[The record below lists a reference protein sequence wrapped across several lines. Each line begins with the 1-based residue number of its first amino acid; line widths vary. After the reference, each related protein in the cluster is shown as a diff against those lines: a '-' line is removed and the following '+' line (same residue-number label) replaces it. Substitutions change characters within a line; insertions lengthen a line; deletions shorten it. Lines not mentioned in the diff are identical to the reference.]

1 MSGKRRRRRKPPVK
15 QIVAVVLFLALVLS
29 QGSGILSSILVGPS
43 ISTQDVYTTESSDY
57 SSDDSSTDN
66 SAAGKSTAA
75 NTTTSVGG
83 NMEVHFI
90 DVGQGDS
97 TLIECDGEY
106 MLVDAGQNDQG
117 LVLWDYLQEQGATH
131 LKYAIG
137 THPDADHIGGL
148 DVVLYRCDVDT
159 VIMPDVEHDTKTYD
173 DVIQTMKNKS
183 LERTDPVVGDVYTLG
198 SATFTIV
205 APNKDYGSDDM
216 NDWSVGILLQNGD
229 DRFLLIGDAETEA
242 EDDIVANGIDI
253 SADVYKVAHHGS
265 NTGTTDALLAAV
277 NPTYAVIS
285 CGADNSYGHPHGSV
299 LNKLKNAGIK
309 VFRTDEQGTIIAYSS
324 GNGITWSTEP
334 STTWKA
340 GTYSGDK

>member
-1 MSGKRRRRRKPPVK
+1 MFGRRRRKPSASK
-15 QIVAVVLFLALVLS
+15 GIRNFVVFVVIALCLVSRTPLASSNFWQLGEE
-29 QGSGILSSILVGPS
+29 GSWLQNV
-43 ISTQDVYTTESSDY
+43 TQSWQQE
-57 SSDDSSTDN
+57 STDSGSETKTARTEVN
-66 SAAGKSTAA
+66 GSASAGS
-75 NTTTSVGG
+75 
-83 NMEVHFI
+83 MEVHFI

-148 DVVLYRCDVDT
+148 DVILYRCDVDT
-159 VIMPDVEHDTKTYD
+159 VIMPDVEHDTRTYD
-173 DVIQTMKNKS
+173 DVIQTIFNKN
-183 LERTDPVVGDVYTLG
+183 LQRTDPVVGDVYTLG

-205 APNKDYGSDDM
+205 APNADYGDDDM

-229 DRFLLIGDAETEA
+229 DRFLLIGDAETQA

-265 NTGTTDALLAAV
+265 NTGTTDELLAAV

-285 CGADNSYGHPHGSV
+285 CGKDNSYGHPHGSV
-299 LNKLKNAGIK
+299 LNKLKAAGVK
-309 VFRTDEQGTIIAYSS
+309 VFRTDEQGTIIAYSN
-324 GNGITWSTEP
+324 GNGITWDCEP
-334 STTWKA
+334 SETWKA
-340 GTYSGDK
+340 GTVKKR